1 MADELINVDQPQ
13 DEEEEKSWWEYIND
27 SVIVKGAKVLGAAGG
42 HVSIN
47 DAEEV
52 QENNPEMDLY
62 TAALMAN
69 KNKFEAAGGYNPVP
83 RLQRFGGWAKEEVK
97 DWAQITA
104 DQRETDRDKSLLQR
118 VVDPL
123 TRRSLLNLPSGAETG
138 KLIHYASN
146 IFPEHIGNTI
156 ELGTAGLLSDAY
168 RTVADFANEK
178 DLADTPWGGRIDKFE
193 EDIYTNTKHKPRSEM
208 TYEERVGDNARAQMM
223 LSFYLMPILQRLAGS
238 VATSALA
245 TKYPMLGQAMNAIN
259 PAMVKSKNFTG
270 FVEFMTKAAALNV
283 AEGAPHTLLSDN
295 TYGSAA
301 SLLMGEKDPALEAD
315 GNAEAAIKSLI
326 PNAIADTMFFFGL
339 KGGTGIPGAIAQGV
353 HKRVSPLIADTFKS
367 VTRSKIA
374 NSFKRNR
381 NKVVRRQ
388 IDSGFIEIDENGKA
402 DFGAIYK
409 QDGDVNLNA
418 PETTEIEEALSNFA
432 SYDDKIQIRDSEG
445 SVPESIETLLNRP
458 NEIPDQVYRYEDV
471 SAPIGSYPQADTL
484 WSNQLGKV
492 PTKNLISLADPNNS
506 PAFADRLLDISGKDY
521 SQATRADIIE
531 VVKSFEAEG
540 KVLMPNR
547 LMGGKILR
555 SDEINVNPE
564 VFQFKG
570 NVDPESGVVLGDDS
584 LAGVER
590 YNPTMEGTLKVW
602 EDNEGNY
609 NLVDGHNRFGLGQ
622 KLGIPSYRVEVLDAM
637 DAGGARSQG
646 ALANISGGKGT
657 GVDAANFFKNEGIT
671 SPDQLSGLG
680 VPLSSGTATKGLAL
694 SKLPD
699 NIFRDVVEGN
709 ITELKGAAIG
719 GSGLDENAMQQAY
732 KILKDTELTESQLRE
747 VLLQAK
753 NAPTVDGQVD
763 LFGNTEQLNLMIEK
777 AKLASAIN
785 RTISKDKNLFSR
797 VGSNVER
804 LKTAGTDVDVSE
816 AANQRAIAEQLS
828 TQFNAD
834 KYAESEVSKI
844 LNEGAIMLSEGGKT
858 GPVAR
863 KIYPRIVKAI
873 TEDPTIPVKA
883 PEAEQTVMA
892 RKMPTDNE
900 LTDEIL
906 KKAIKDGDARPP
918 STPDFE
924 IPEDTG
930 LSYSKVLDDLAEG
943 KISEEIGSLV
953 EAEQNAARQFGKID
967 DAMEADRIATKR
979 DAAGYDSMTFKQKKN
994 NGLLSEQFRDQL
1006 NDLGQ
1011 SLGKLTRTIDEQ
1023 QSRKAADL
1031 ARREE
1036 ELLGMKTTSR
1046 KIQPGTPHPTDAD
1059 KVRGYD
1065 GRWVTKKHFDEVT
1078 KSKKGA
1084 NEIRKQ
1090 YLKEPQTFRL
1100 PNEFKRM
1107 KPRYGQL
1114 VPEFESEL
1122 DMVAYIIRSGKKASA
1137 KEPEIIKIL
1146 EGYGLTAAEVKRH
1159 GMAVHK
1165 TIKEMV
1171 KEITGSASASADNTA
1186 GLELTVPNLNFWG
1199 GSDGVIRGAFNPSE
1213 YGFLDNDFTGGKY
1226 DEAATRK
1233 SLIRNEI
1240 LKEKN
1245 DAKRLQDWGRR
1256 IADSTKDIGRQS
1268 RDDAEAL
1275 VEGMKEASKIAGI
1288 PVENIK
1294 IVDEIDAIEM
1304 FGLDATAGAVAK
1316 WDPQRATFMIRNPE
1330 DPLSR
1335 KAGGRFE
1342 GLNLRSET
1350 EQVMDGS
1357 IYLSLYPAIQNRYKG
1372 LASGVLETGR
1382 PFRQVLY
1389 HEAFHSVQDWLNFRG
1404 DKKLLGALET
1414 PTAIKEMK
1422 DIITENRGTFIEGM
1436 ANTEIQ
1442 AEAFGW
1448 WLNNRRVKLKDG
1460 GLKGAFE
1467 RLKMYLSTF
1476 GRKLKQRLS
1485 KNPTYIDI
1493 FELAASGDIA
1503 RKTMVQKL
1511 TPEQISSYVG
1521 RIDADTHR
1529 YIPELTDRVNEF
1541 LFFKKIEFD
1550 EAMNRW
1556 DIEANSGGCL

>member
-13 DEEEEKSWWEYIND
+13 DEEEEKSWWESIND

-69 KNKFEAAGGYNPVP
+69 KNKFEAAGGYNPIP
-83 RLQRFGGWAKEEVK
+83 RLKRFGGWLQEEGQDWQEIMK
-97 DWAQITA
+97 DRA
-104 DQRETDRDKSLLQR
+104 E
-118 VVDPL
+118 DPHG
-123 TRRSLLNLPSGAETG
+123 PSGGAYG
-138 KLIHYASN
+138 KVIHYASN
-146 IFPEHIGNTI
+146 LFPEHIGNTI
-156 ELGTAGLLSDAY
+156 ELGTGGMLADAY

-193 EDIYTNTKHKPRSEM
+193 EDIYTNMKHKPRSEM

-223 LSFYLMPILQRLAGS
+223 LSFYLMPLLSRLAGG
-238 VATSALA
+238 VATSQLA
-245 TKYPMLGQAMNAIN
+245 QKYPMLGQAMNAMN
-259 PAMVKSKNFTG
+259 PAMIQRGG
-270 FVEFMTKAAALNV
+270 FAGFSEFMLKAGALNI
-283 AEGAPHTLLSDN
+283 AEGVPHTLLSDN

-301 SLLMGEKDPALEAD
+301 SLLLGEKDPALEAD
-315 GNAEAAIKSLI
+315 GNAQAAIKSLI
-326 PNAIADTMFFFGL
+326 PNAVGDTLMFFGL
-339 KGGTGIPGAIAQGV
+339 KGSGSVLEGGA
-353 HKRVSPLIADTFKS
+353 KRVSPLIADTFKN

-402 DFGAIYK
+402 DFGATYK

-602 EDNEGNY
+602 EDNKGGY

-622 KLGIPSYRVEVLDAM
+622 KLGIPSYRVEVLDSM
-637 DAGGARSQG
+637 TPEGARSQG

-844 LNEGAIMLSEGGKT
+844 LNEGAIMLSEGGKI

-930 LSYSKVLDDLAEG
+930 LSYSKVIDDLAEG

-979 DAAGYDSMTFKQKKN
+979 DAAGYDSMTFEEKKN
-994 NGLLSEQFRDQL
+994 NGLLST
-1006 NDLGQ
+1006 
-1011 SLGKLTRTIDEQ
+1011 KLKENLKKVAESDART
-1023 QSRKAADL
+1023 L
-1031 ARREE
+1031 RETD
-1036 ELLGMKTTSR
+1036 ELLG
-1046 KIQPGTPHPTDAD
+1046 P
-1059 KVRGYD
+1059 
-1065 GRWVTKKHFDEVT
+1065 TKK
-1078 KSKKGA
+1078 KSFNMQSLKNA
-1084 NEIRKQ
+1084 RKPLNQ
-1090 YLKEPQTFRL
+1090 QEAYSGSKVLKQTFRL

-1122 DMVAYIIRSGKKASA
+1122 DMVAYIIRSGKKVSA
-1137 KEPEIIKIL
+1137 REPEIIKIL

-1316 WDPQRATFMIRNPE
+1316 WDPPRATFMVRNPE
-1330 DPLSR
+1330 DPLTR
-1335 KAGGRFE
+1335 RAGGEFL
-1342 GLNLRSET
+1342 GLNLKSET
-1350 EQVMDGS
+1350 EKVMDGS

-1389 HEAFHSVQDWLNFRG
+1389 HEAFHSVQDWLDLRG
-1404 DKKLLGALET
+1404 NKKLLGALEA
-1414 PTAIKEMK
+1414 PTAIKEMM
-1422 DIITENRGTFIEGM
+1422 DIITDNRGTFQKNM
-1436 ANTEIQ
+1436 TNKEIQ

-1467 RLKMYLSTF
+1467 RLKMYLNTF
-1476 GRKLKQRLS
+1476 GRKLKQRLN
-1485 KNPTYIDI
+1485 KNPNYIDI

-1529 YIPELTDRVNEF
+1529 YIPELTERVNEF

>member
-13 DEEEEKSWWEYIND
+13 EEEEEKSWWEFIND

-69 KNKFEAAGGYNPVP
+69 KNKFEAAGGYNPVE
-83 RLQRFGGWAKEEVK
+83 RAKNFGGWAKEEAK

-104 DQRETDRDKSLLQR
+104 DQREVDRDKSLLER

-123 TRRSLLNLPSGAETG
+123 TRRSLLNLPSGAEAG

-146 IFPEHIGNTI
+146 LFPEHIGNTI

-245 TKYPMLGQAMNAIN
+245 TKYPMLGQAMNAMN

-353 HKRVSPLIADTFKS
+353 HKRVSPLIADTFKN

-402 DFGAIYK
+402 DFGATYK

-471 SAPIGSYPQADTL
+471 SAPLMSYPTADTL

-602 EDNEGNY
+602 EDNEGGY

-622 KLGIPSYRVEVLDAM
+622 KLGIPSYRVEVLDSM
-637 DAGGARSQG
+637 TPEGARSQG

-834 KYAESEVSKI
+834 KYTESEVSKI

-858 GPVAR
+858 GPVSR

-873 TEDPTIPVKA
+873 TENPAIPVK
-883 PEAEQTVMA
+883 PSEVKEPLA
-892 RKMPTDNE
+892 RQIKLPTDDE
-900 LTDEIL
+900 LTNEIL
-906 KKAIKDGDARPP
+906 AKAIKNGDARPP
-918 STPDFE
+918 STPDIQTPDE
-924 IPEDTG
+924 VP
-930 LSYSKVLDDLAEG
+930 LSYSKVVNDLKEG
-943 KISEEIGSLV
+943 KLSDEIGSLV

-967 DAMEADRIATKR
+967 DAIEADRIATKR
-979 DAAGYDSMTFKQKKN
+979 DAAGYDSMTFEEKKN
-994 NGLLSEQFRDQL
+994 NGLLTTKKEPF
-1006 NDLGQ
+1006 NMQ
-1011 SLGKLTRTIDEQ
+1011 SLKNARKPLNEQ
-1023 QSRKAADL
+1023 EAYS
-1031 ARREE
+1031 
-1036 ELLGMKTTSR
+1036 GY
-1046 KIQPGTPHPTDAD
+1046 
-1059 KVRGYD
+1059 KV
-1065 GRWVTKKHFDEVT
+1065 
-1078 KSKKGA
+1078 
-1084 NEIRKQ
+1084 
-1090 YLKEPQTFRL
+1090 LKQTFRL

-1122 DMVAYIIRSGKKASA
+1122 DMVAYIIRSGKKVSA
-1137 KEPEIIKIL
+1137 REPEIIKIL
-1146 EGYGLTAAEVKRH
+1146 EGYELTPGEIKAH
-1159 GMAVHK
+1159 GMKVHK
-1165 TIKEMV
+1165 KIKEMV
-1171 KEITGSASASADNTA
+1171 KEMTGSASASADNTA
-1186 GLELTVPNLNFWG
+1186 GLELTVPNMDFRG
-1199 GSDGVIRGAFNPSE
+1199 RSDGRVRGAFDPRE

-1226 DEAATRK
+1226 NEAATRANMIK
-1233 SLIRNEI
+1233 EQALREVNES
-1240 LKEKN
+1240 
-1245 DAKRLQDWGRR
+1245 KRLQDWGRR
-1256 IADSTKDIGRQS
+1256 IADTSKGILRQS
-1268 RDDAEAL
+1268 RRDAVDMAEA
-1275 VEGMKEASKIAGI
+1275 MKEASKIAGI

-1294 IVDEIDAIEM
+1294 ILDQIDAIEL
-1304 FGLDATAGAVAK
+1304 FGVDAAAGAVAK
-1316 WDPQRATFMIRNPE
+1316 WSPQKATFMVRNPQ
-1330 DPLSR
+1330 DPLTR
-1335 KAGGRFE
+1335 TAGGEFL

-1350 EQVMDGS
+1350 ENLMDGS

-1372 LASGVLETGR
+1372 LASGVLKTGR
-1382 PFRQVLY
+1382 PYRQVLY
-1389 HEAFHSVQDWLNFRG
+1389 HEAFHTVQDWLDYRG
-1404 DKKLLGALET
+1404 NEKLKGALET
-1414 PTAIKEMK
+1414 LPAISEML
-1422 DIITENRGTFIEGM
+1422 DIISNNRGTM
-1436 ANTEIQ
+1436 LKNMSNKEIQ

-1448 WLNNRRVKLKDG
+1448 WKNDKTIKLKDK

-1467 RLKMYLSTF
+1467 RIKTYLNVFSA
-1476 GRKLKQRLS
+1476 KLKQKLNI
-1485 KNPTYIDI
+1485 NPSYIDV

-1503 RKTMVQKL
+1503 RKTMVKNL
-1511 TPEQISSYVG
+1511 TPEQIAAYVG
-1521 RIDADTHR
+1521 RIDADTHL
-1529 YIPELTDRVNEF
+1529 YIPELTERVHEF
-1541 LFFKKIEFD
+1541 LFFKKIELD

-1556 DIEANSGGCL
+1556 SIDANSGGCL

>member
-13 DEEEEKSWWEYIND
+13 EEEEEKSWWEFIND

-69 KNKFEAAGGYNPVP
+69 KNKFEAAGGYNPVE
-83 RLQRFGGWAKEEVK
+83 RAKNFGGWAKEEAK

-104 DQRETDRDKSLLQR
+104 DQREVDRDKSLLER

-123 TRRSLLNLPSGAETG
+123 TRRSLLNLPSGAEAG

-146 IFPEHIGNTI
+146 LFPEHIGNTI

-245 TKYPMLGQAMNAIN
+245 TKYPMLGQAMNAMN

-353 HKRVSPLIADTFKS
+353 HKRVSPLIADTFKN

-402 DFGAIYK
+402 DFGATYK

-471 SAPIGSYPQADTL
+471 SAPLMSYPTADTL

-602 EDNEGNY
+602 EDNEGGY

-622 KLGIPSYRVEVLDAM
+622 KLGIPSYRVEVLDSM
-637 DAGGARSQG
+637 TPEGARSQG

-883 PEAEQTVMA
+883 PEAEQTVIA

-930 LSYSKVLDDLAEG
+930 LSYSKVIDDLAEG

-979 DAAGYDSMTFKQKKN
+979 DAAGYDSMTFEEKKN
-994 NGLLSEQFRDQL
+994 NGLLST
-1006 NDLGQ
+1006 
-1011 SLGKLTRTIDEQ
+1011 KLKENLKKVAESDART
-1023 QSRKAADL
+1023 L
-1031 ARREE
+1031 RETD
-1036 ELLGMKTTSR
+1036 ELLGPTKKKSFNMQSLQNAR
-1046 KIQPGTPHPTDAD
+1046 KPLNQQE
-1059 KVRGYD
+1059 GYT
-1065 GRWVTKKHFDEVT
+1065 GSKVTKQV
-1078 KSKKGA
+1078 
-1084 NEIRKQ
+1084 
-1090 YLKEPQTFRL
+1090 FRL

-1122 DMVAYIIRSGKKASA
+1122 DMVSYIIRSGKKVSA
-1137 KEPEIIKIL
+1137 REPEIIKIL
-1146 EGYGLTAAEVKRH
+1146 EGYELTPGEIKAH
-1159 GMAVHK
+1159 GMKVHK
-1165 TIKEMV
+1165 KIKEMV
-1171 KEITGSASASADNTA
+1171 KEKTGSASASPDNTT
-1186 GLELTVPNLNFWG
+1186 GLELTVPNMGFSRS
-1199 GSDGVIRGAFNPSE
+1199 SDGVVRGAFNPSE

-1226 DEAATRK
+1226 NEAATRK
-1233 SLIRNEI
+1233 SMMWNEA
-1240 LKEKN
+1240 LKQKN
-1245 DAKRLQDWGRR
+1245 EAKKLEDWGRR
-1256 IADSTKDIGRQS
+1256 ISDSSKDILRQS

-1304 FGLDATAGAVAK
+1304 FGVDATAGAVSQ
-1316 WDPQRATFMIRNPE
+1316 WDPQRATFMIRNPK
-1330 DPLSR
+1330 DPLTH
-1335 KAGGRFE
+1335 KTGGEFL
-1342 GLNLRSET
+1342 GLNLKSET
-1350 EQVMDGS
+1350 EKVMDGS

-1382 PFRQVLY
+1382 PFRQTLY
-1389 HEAFHSVQDWLNFRG
+1389 HEAFHSVQDWLDLRG
-1404 DKKLLGALET
+1404 NKKLLGALEA
-1414 PTAIKEMK
+1414 PTAIKEMM
-1422 DIITENRGTFIEGM
+1422 DIITDNRGTFQKNM
-1436 ANTEIQ
+1436 TNKEIQ

>member
-13 DEEEEKSWWEYIND
+13 DEEEEKSWWESIND

-69 KNKFEAAGGYNPVP
+69 KNKFEAAGGYNPIP
-83 RLQRFGGWAKEEVK
+83 RLKRFGGWLQEEGQDWQEIMK
-97 DWAQITA
+97 DRA
-104 DQRETDRDKSLLQR
+104 E
-118 VVDPL
+118 DPHG
-123 TRRSLLNLPSGAETG
+123 PSGGAYG
-138 KLIHYASN
+138 KVIHYASN
-146 IFPEHIGNTI
+146 LFPEHIGNTI

-168 RTVADFANEK
+168 RNVADFANEK
-178 DLADTPWGGRIDKFE
+178 DLADTPWGARIDKFE

-223 LSFYLMPILQRLAGS
+223 LSFYLMPLLSRMAGG
-238 VATSALA
+238 VATSQLA
-245 TKYPMLGQAMNAIN
+245 TKYPMLGQAMNAMN
-259 PAMVKSKNFTG
+259 PAMIQRGG
-270 FVEFMTKAAALNV
+270 FAGFSEFMLKAGALNI
-283 AEGAPHTLLSDN
+283 AEGVPHTLLSDN
-295 TYGSAA
+295 TYGSFA
-301 SLLMGEKDPALEAD
+301 SLLLGEKDPALEAD
-315 GNAEAAIKSLI
+315 GNAEAALKSI
-326 PNAIADTMFFFGL
+326 VPNAIGDTLMFFGM
-339 KGGTGIPGAIAQGV
+339 KGSGAVLEGGA
-353 HKRVSPLIADTFKS
+353 KRVSPLIADTFKN

-388 IDSGFIEIDENGKA
+388 IDSGIIEIDENGKGA
-402 DFGAIYK
+402 FGATYK

-471 SAPIGSYPQADTL
+471 SAPIGSYPTADTL

-521 SQATRADIIE
+521 SQATRADIVE

-602 EDNEGNY
+602 EDNEGGY

-622 KLGIPSYRVEVLDAM
+622 KLGIPSYRVEVLDSM
-637 DAGGARSQG
+637 TPEGARSQG

-858 GPVAR
+858 GPVSR

-892 RKMPTDNE
+892 RKMPTDDE

-906 KKAIKDGDARPP
+906 KKAIKNGEARPP

-979 DAAGYDSMTFKQKKN
+979 DAAGYDSMTFKEKKN
-994 NGLLSEQFRDQL
+994 NGLLST
-1006 NDLGQ
+1006 
-1011 SLGKLTRTIDEQ
+1011 KLKENLKKVAESDART
-1023 QSRKAADL
+1023 L
-1031 ARREE
+1031 RETD
-1036 ELLGMKTTSR
+1036 ELLG
-1046 KIQPGTPHPTDAD
+1046 P
-1059 KVRGYD
+1059 
-1065 GRWVTKKHFDEVT
+1065 TKKEPFNMQSLKDARAT
-1078 KSKKGA
+1078 KKRNPRYTYFS
-1084 NEIRKQ
+1084 
-1090 YLKEPQTFRL
+1090 L
-1100 PNEFKRM
+1100 PPGFNKM

-1114 VPEFESEL
+1114 TPVFESDL
-1122 DMVAYIIRSGKKASA
+1122 DQVAYIIRSGKKASVR
-1137 KEPEIIKIL
+1137 EPEILKIV
-1146 EGYGLTAAEVKRH
+1146 EEYGLTPAEVKRH
-1159 GMAVHK
+1159 GMKVHAK
-1165 TIKEMV
+1165 IKEMV
-1171 KEITGSASASADNTA
+1171 KEKTGSASASPDNTT
-1186 GLELTVPNLNFWG
+1186 GLELTVPNQDFWG
-1199 GSDGVIRGAFNPSE
+1199 GGDGKIRGAFNPSE

-1226 DEAATRK
+1226 NEAATRK
-1233 SLIRNEI
+1233 SMMWNEA
-1240 LKEKN
+1240 LKQKN
-1245 DAKRLQDWGRR
+1245 EAKKLQDWGRR
-1256 IADSTKDIGRQS
+1256 IADSSKDVLRQS

-1304 FGLDATAGAVAK
+1304 FGLDATAGAVSK
-1316 WDPQRATFMIRNPE
+1316 WDPQRATFMIRNPK
-1330 DPLSR
+1330 DPLTH
-1335 KAGGRFE
+1335 KTGGEFL
-1342 GLNLRSET
+1342 GLNLKSET
-1350 EQVMDGS
+1350 EKVMDGS

-1389 HEAFHSVQDWLNFRG
+1389 HEAFHSVQDWLDLRG
-1404 DKKLLGALET
+1404 NKKLLGALEA
-1414 PTAIKEMK
+1414 PTAIKEMM
-1422 DIITENRGTFIEGM
+1422 DIITDNRGTFVKNM
-1436 ANTEIQ
+1436 TNKEIQ
-1442 AEAFGW
+1442 AESFGW

-1511 TPEQISSYVG
+1511 TPEQIASYVG

-1529 YIPELTDRVNEF
+1529 YIPELTERVNQF

>member
-13 DEEEEKSWWEYIND
+13 DEEEEKSWWEFIND

-42 HVSIN
+42 HVSIS

-69 KNKFEAAGGYNPVP
+69 KNKFEAAGGYNPIP
-83 RLQRFGGWAKEEVK
+83 RLKRFGGWLQEEGQDWQEIMK
-97 DWAQITA
+97 DRA
-104 DQRETDRDKSLLQR
+104 EN
-118 VVDPL
+118 PHG
-123 TRRSLLNLPSGAETG
+123 PSGGAYG
-138 KLIHYASN
+138 KVIHYASN
-146 IFPEHIGNTI
+146 LFPEHIGNTI

-178 DLADTPWGGRIDKFE
+178 DLADTPWGARIDKFE

-223 LSFYLMPILQRLAGS
+223 LSFYLMPLLSRMAGG
-238 VATSALA
+238 VATSQLA
-245 TKYPMLGQAMNAIN
+245 QKYPMLGQAMNAMN
-259 PAMVKSKNFTG
+259 PAMIQRGG
-270 FVEFMTKAAALNV
+270 FAGFSEFMLKAGALNI
-283 AEGAPHTLLSDN
+283 AEGVPHTLLSDN
-295 TYGSAA
+295 TYGSFAQ
-301 SLLMGEKDPALEAD
+301 LLLGDKDPALEAD
-315 GNAEAAIKSLI
+315 GNAEAALKSI
-326 PNAIADTMFFFGL
+326 VPNAIGDTLMFFGL
-339 KGGTGIPGAIAQGV
+339 KGSGSLLEGGA
-353 HKRVSPLIADTFKS
+353 KRVSPLIADTFKN

-409 QDGDVNLNA
+409 QDGDINLNA

-471 SAPIGSYPQADTL
+471 SAPLMSYPTADTL

-570 NVDPESGVVLGDDS
+570 NVDPETGVVLGDDS

-637 DAGGARSQG
+637 DAGGARAQG

-657 GVDAANFFKNEGIT
+657 GVDAANFFKSAGIV
-671 SPDQLSGLG
+671 SPDELTGLG

-699 NIFRDVVEGN
+699 NIFRDVVEGK

-732 KILKDTELTESQLRE
+732 KILKDTDLTESQLRE

-804 LKTAGTDVDVSE
+804 LKSAGTDVDVSE

-834 KYAESEVSKI
+834 KYTESEVSKI

-858 GPVAR
+858 GPVSR

-873 TEDPTIPVKA
+873 TENPTIPVKP
-883 PEAEQTVMA
+883 PEVKEPLA
-892 RKMPTDNE
+892 RQIKLPTDDE
-900 LTDEIL
+900 LTNEIL
-906 KKAIKDGDARPP
+906 EKAIKNGDARPP
-918 STPDFE
+918 STPDIQTPDE
-924 IPEDTG
+924 VP
-930 LSYSKVLDDLAEG
+930 LSYSKVVNDLKEG
-943 KISEEIGSLV
+943 KLSDEIGSLV

-967 DAMEADRIATKR
+967 DAIEADRIATKR
-979 DAAGYDSMTFKQKKN
+979 DAAGYDSMTFEEKKN
-994 NGLLSEQFRDQL
+994 NGLLSTKLKENLKKVAESDAR
-1006 NDLGQ
+1006 
-1011 SLGKLTRTIDEQ
+1011 SL
-1023 QSRKAADL
+1023 
-1031 ARREE
+1031 RETDRVLKE
-1036 ELLGMKTTSR
+1036 STSSSR
-1046 KIQPGTPHPTDAD
+1046 KIQPGTPHPTDAN

-1065 GRWVTKKHFDEVT
+1065 GRWVTKKYFDQVT
-1078 KSKKGA
+1078 EAKKGA
-1084 NEIRKQ
+1084 DKIRDE
-1090 YLKEPQTFRL
+1090 YLP
-1100 PNEFKRM
+1100 
-1107 KPRYGQL
+1107 
-1114 VPEFESEL
+1114 
-1122 DMVAYIIRSGKKASA
+1122 D
-1137 KEPEIIKIL
+1137 
-1146 EGYGLTAAEVKRH
+1146 
-1159 GMAVHK
+1159 
-1165 TIKEMV
+1165 
-1171 KEITGSASASADNTA
+1171 DN
-1186 GLELTVPNLNFWG
+1186 L
-1199 GSDGVIRGAFNPSE
+1199 RGAFDPRE

-1226 DEAATRK
+1226 NEAATRANMIK
-1233 SLIRNEI
+1233 EQALREENE
-1240 LKEKN
+1240 
-1245 DAKRLQDWGRR
+1245 AKRLQDWGRR
-1256 IADSTKDIGRQS
+1256 IADTSKGILRQS
-1268 RDDAEAL
+1268 RRDAADMAEA
-1275 VEGMKEASKIAGI
+1275 MKEASKIAGI

-1294 IVDEIDAIEM
+1294 ILDQIDAIEL
-1304 FGLDATAGAVAK
+1304 FGVDSTAGAVAK
-1316 WDPQRATFMIRNPE
+1316 WSPQKATFMIRNPQ
-1330 DPLSR
+1330 DPLTR
-1335 KAGGRFE
+1335 TAGGEFL

-1350 EQVMDGS
+1350 ENLMDGS

-1372 LASGVLETGR
+1372 LASNVLKTGR
-1382 PFRQVLY
+1382 PFRQVFY
-1389 HEAFHSVQDWLNFRG
+1389 HEAFHTVQDWLDLRG
-1404 DKKLLGALET
+1404 NEKLKGALKT
-1414 PTAIKEMK
+1414 QAAQKEMK
-1422 DIITENRGTFIEGM
+1422 DIITDNRGTFFKRMTDKEIE
-1436 ANTEIQ
+1436 

-1448 WLNNRRVKLKDG
+1448 WKNNKTIKLKDK

-1467 RLKMYLSTF
+1467 RIKTYLNVFSA
-1476 GRKLKQRLS
+1476 KLKQKLNI
-1485 KNPTYIDI
+1485 NPSYIDV

-1503 RKTMVQKL
+1503 RKTMVKNL

-1529 YIPELTDRVNEF
+1529 YIPELTERVNEF
-1541 LFFKKIEFD
+1541 LFFKKIELD

-1556 DIEANSGGCL
+1556 NIEANSGGCL